1 MTKHFVRDLNVLAEY
16 LIQIGTRCEQAFGNA
31 IEGLLTR
38 NVGLAQSVVDG
49 DLEIDALEVK
59 LEEEA
64 LKILAL
70 HAPVAGDLRFLIAAI
85 KINNDLERIADIAG
99 NIAKRTIEMEDLAPA
114 TPPTEFKDMARQ
126 TQAMIREV
134 IQAIVNRDPVQ
145 AEKVLAMDD
154 VVDDF
159 HRKLLD
165 ELELRT
171 AAEPEVVPA
180 LIRWINVVRLVER
193 IADYA
198 TNIAEDIIYMEE
210 GDIVRHDVSRLFWA
224 ADPRP

>member
-1 MTKHFVRDLNVLAEY
+1 MTKHFIRDLGVLGDY
-16 LIQIGTRCEQAFGNA
+16 LIQIGTQCEEAFRHA
-31 IEGLLTR
+31 IEGILTQ
-38 NVGLAQSVVDG
+38 NVDLAQSVVDG
-49 DLEIDALEVK
+49 DLKIDELEVE

-99 NIAKRTIEMEDLAPA
+99 NIAKRTIEMEDLAHA
-114 TPPTEFKDMARQ
+114 TPPAGFHDMARQ
-126 TQAMIREV
+126 TQAMLHDV
-134 IQAIVNRDPVQ
+134 IQAILRRDPVQ
-145 AEKVLAMDD
+145 AGRVLAMDD

-165 ELELRT
+165 NLETRT
-171 AAEPEVVPA
+171 AEEPNAVPA

-210 GDIVRHDVSRLFWA
+210 GDIVRHDQGR
-224 ADPRP
+224 